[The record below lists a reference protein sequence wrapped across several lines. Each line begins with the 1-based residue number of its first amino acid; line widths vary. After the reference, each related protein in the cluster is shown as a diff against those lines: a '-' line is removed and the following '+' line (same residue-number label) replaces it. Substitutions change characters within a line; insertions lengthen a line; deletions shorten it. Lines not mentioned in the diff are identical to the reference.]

1 MPSLRLTIAKNSNQ
15 QQRTIVLVSIPD
27 LNNASSAIVSEEMI
41 QFKGRI
47 IQFAKTKL
55 RLIKAC
61 RVFLADGS
69 EVGGGDLGVW
79 RRIEN
84 DGVILV
90 SAGEDFIGTQKIQTN
105 TDDIPLTILA
115 HHVEIDPLATSQLK
129 ALCKLGGV
137 VRVAGM
143 PDLHPGNRFPIGAVV
158 VCEGCAYPA
167 LVGSDVGCG
176 MSLFTTQ
183 LAFNLFP
190 EKTAQK
196 IRGIEGPWLE
206 GCTTDWLAKGDVSP
220 TPFDDQL
227 GTVGAGNHFAEIQ
240 VVEHVEDEVLL
251 RDLGIDV
258 GKALL
263 LVHSGSRALGPSILA
278 KHASTATV
286 PLTHPSSELTAYL
299 SDHNMAMR
307 WASRNRDLIAQ
318 RLLSCLNTSPER
330 KVLDI
335 CHNWMEMVST
345 DTQTQFIHRKGAAP
359 SDRGLCVIPG
369 SRGSFSYLFLPNPT
383 AQPHT
388 ANSLAHGAGRTTPRK
403 KALASLPLKYG
414 KTPQAMEGLRRTH
427 LGSVVVCDEKDLL
440 YEEAPE
446 CYKEVDSVVKD
457 LVEAN
462 VGRVIATLRPVVTY
476 KVRKMS

>member
-1 MPSLRLTIAKNSNQ
+1 MPSLRLTLAKNSNQ
-15 QQRTIVLVSIPD
+15 QQRTVVLVSIPD
-27 LNNASSAIVSEEMI
+27 LTNASCSIVTKEMT
-41 QFKGRI
+41 QFRQRI

-55 RLIKAC
+55 RLTRAC
-61 RVFLADGS
+61 RVFLADGT
-69 EVGGGDLGVW
+69 EVWGHDLDLW
-79 RRIEN
+79 RRLEN

-90 SAGEDFIGTQKIQTN
+90 SAGEDYIGTQKPQTN
-105 TDDIPLTILA
+105 TNDIPVTILA

-129 ALCKLGGV
+129 ALCNLDGV
-137 VRVAGM
+137 VRVVGM

-158 VCEGCAYPA
+158 VSEGCAYPA

-176 MSLFTTQ
+176 MSLFTTS
-183 LAFNLFP
+183 LGCNLSP

-196 IRGIEGPWLE
+196 IRDIEGPWLD
-206 GCTTDWLAKGDVSP
+206 GCTIDWLAEANVSP
-220 TPFDDQL
+220 TAFDDQL

-240 VVEHVEDEVLL
+240 VVEHVEDEGML

-278 KHASTATV
+278 KHASAPTV
-286 PLTHPSSELTAYL
+286 PLNYPSSELTAYL

-318 RLLSCLNTSPER
+318 RLLSRLNTNPER
-330 KVLDI
+330 KLLDM

-388 ANSLAHGAGRTTPRK
+388 ANSLAHGAGRTTTRK
-403 KALASLPLKYG
+403 KALASLPSKYG

-476 KVRKMS
+476 KVRKM